1 MPGPA
6 GSPPIGAPGGAGPA
20 KAGAEKKKRPSILFL
35 ILDFLVFGGSVAGM
49 VLLFISN

>member
-1 MPGPA
+1 MPPPA

-20 KAGAEKKKRPSILFL
+20 KAGPEKKKPSILFL

-49 VLLFISN
+49 VLLLISN